1 MPVWPG
7 ARAAA
12 RARYARE
19 LKDAQTPRYR
29 RDATG
34 QMVPAIR
41 AEAAIIYNP
50 VTGEVLWEENSQHKR
65 SIASM
70 TKVMTALVFLENNPD
85 LSRQIVIDPADVRAA
100 STTYL
105 KAQERIHLEDL
116 MHLLL
121 ISSDN
126 AAARALARISPHGSE
141 GFVDRMMEKAIE
153 LGLESTS
160 FADPSGLDANN
171 VSSAY
176 DMARLITYAVGNEH
190 MSRIMQKQSYQLTT
204 SRHTL
209 TIHSTNKLLG
219 GDLDIQGG
227 KTGFI
232 RQAGYCLATLLK
244 LPQGQQV
251 AVVVLGARNSMSR
264 FWKRGTCS
272 SGSPAKPLVSLPG
285 HHINS

>member
-1 MPVWPG
+1 
-7 ARAAA
+7 
-12 RARYARE
+12 
-19 LKDAQTPRYR
+19 
-29 RDATG
+29 
-34 QMVPAIR
+34 
-41 AEAAIIYNP
+41 
-50 VTGEVLWEENSQHKR
+50 
-65 SIASM
+65 M
-70 TKVMTALVFLENNPD
+70 TKVMTGLVFLENNPD
-85 LSRQIVIDPADVRAA
+85 LSREVLIVPADVRAA

-105 KAQERIHLEDL
+105 KSNERVRLEDL

-121 ISSDN
+121 IASDN
-126 AAARALARISPHGSE
+126 AAARALARVSPHGSE
-141 GFVDRMMEKAIE
+141 GFVVRMMEKAIE

-190 MSRIMQKQSYQLTT
+190 MSQIMQKPSYQLTT
-204 SRHTL
+204 NRHTI

-219 GDLDIQGG
+219 GDLDVQGG

-232 RQAGYCLATLLK
+232 RQAGYCLATLFK

-264 FWKRGTCS
+264 FWETRHLFQWLS
-272 SGSPAKPLVSLPG
+272 SKTTRLVAGATVP
-285 HHINS
+285 